1 MSQDHK
7 LAVHRGFIRYAGVE
21 LESGTV
27 LVTEFGAPQE
37 TFALLHQ
44 HHGNVEILSLHS
56 EEADAVEKARAIQA
70 DLSRLMA
77 EAENAA
83 GGGRLH

>member
-1 MSQDHK
+1 MTHDHK

-21 LESGTV
+21 LENGSV
-27 LVTEFGAPQE
+27 IVTEFGAPQE

-44 HHGNVEILSLHS
+44 HRGTVEILSLHAK
-56 EEADAVEKARAIQA
+56 EADAVDKGQAIQA
-70 DLSRLMA
+70 ELSRLTA
-77 EAENAA
+77 EAEQAA